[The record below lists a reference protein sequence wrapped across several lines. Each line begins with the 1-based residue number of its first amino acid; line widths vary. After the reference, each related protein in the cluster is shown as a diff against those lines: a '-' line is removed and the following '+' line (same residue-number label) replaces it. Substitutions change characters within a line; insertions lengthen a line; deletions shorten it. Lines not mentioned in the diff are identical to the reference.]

1 MLKAYFHG
9 KIRAMERRFGY
20 DATYTHEMLD
30 ASTPAFL
37 KFALFQSMAGHRDGV
52 PDEVWYAAKLA
63 AVMNEDCGPCAQLV
77 IDMALKAGL
86 APVVLAALARRDFA
100 GAGDEAAFGFRYG
113 EAVAAN
119 TPAASA
125 LAAEAEER
133 YGKRGVVSLAMAVAS
148 ARVYP
153 ALKRG
158 LGHGASCQRLVVEND
173 RIVVRRAA

>member
-1 MLKAYFHG
+1 MLKAFFHG
-9 KIRAMERRFGY
+9 KIRAMERAFGY

-37 KFALFQSMAGHRDGV
+37 KFAMFQSMAGHRDGV
-52 PDEVWYAAKLA
+52 PPDTWYAAKLA

-77 IDMALKAGL
+77 IDMALKAGVT
-86 APVVLAALARRDFA
+86 PSSLAALARGDIA
-100 GAGDEAAFGFRYG
+100 GAGEAAAFGFRYG

-119 TPAASA
+119 TLDVPT
-125 LAAEAEER
+125 LAAEAETR
-133 YGKRGVVSLAMAVAS
+133 YGKRGQVSLAMAVAG

-173 RIVVRRAA
+173 PIVVRRAA